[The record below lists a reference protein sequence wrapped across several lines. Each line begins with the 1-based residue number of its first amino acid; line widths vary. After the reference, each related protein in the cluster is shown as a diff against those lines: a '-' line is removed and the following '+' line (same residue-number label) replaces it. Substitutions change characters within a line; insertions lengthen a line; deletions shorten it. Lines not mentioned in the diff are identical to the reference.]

1 MKTMFFNQMERTV
14 NDFVKIR
21 EYQSLRPVFLAAL
34 SGKAQSHYRKREL
47 SLSFNLKKNGS
58 GR

>member
-1 MKTMFFNQMERTV
+1 MFFNQMERTV

-34 SGKAQSHYRKREL
+34 SGKHKAGL
-47 SLSFNLKKNGS
+47 VNGNFL
-58 GR
+58 